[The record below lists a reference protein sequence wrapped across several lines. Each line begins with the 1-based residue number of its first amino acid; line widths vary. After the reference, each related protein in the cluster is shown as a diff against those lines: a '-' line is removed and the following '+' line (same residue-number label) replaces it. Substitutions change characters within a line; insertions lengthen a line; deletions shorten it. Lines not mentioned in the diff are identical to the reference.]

1 MAKKPKTAQRVKFQL
16 VVPVITT
23 AHAPSAEDFD
33 ELSKLNMVAKY
44 EHGAFVFIGT
54 EKPQSVVW
62 PEWMEPIV
70 EWFQSA
76 YPGENWLRFDSAG
89 DEIDGL
95 YLYDW

>member
-1 MAKKPKTAQRVKFQL
+1 MTHCTIKIPDHVPDTSMECRSIGEAKQHFM
-16 VVPVITT
+16 
-23 AHAPSAEDFD
+23 
-33 ELSKLNMVAKY
+33 NMVAKY
-44 EHGAFVFIGT
+44 EHGGFVFIGT

-76 YPGENWLRFDSAG
+76 YPGENWLRFDSVG